1 MNSKVYNRLEQK
13 SQEIKEELEQL
24 RKDTF
29 KK

>member
-1 MNSKVYNRLEQK
+1 MNSKVYNRLEHK
-13 SQEIKEELEQL
+13 SLEIQEELEQL